1 MIKRKVIFILFLATL
16 LFAIWLVS
24 VYSSCMIRQEVT
36 ILIYLGKGKWEIVR
50 DSLKNIANNWKGIRW
65 RHQIIQLFNYSSPN
79 KVCCQRQKLL
89 SFQKFRM
96 RPERPSFWH
105 MQIRLMLS
113 DSNIIVDV
121 YIWACL
127 TLNHVILNFHICK
140 KKSKIVDLIKLRSI
154 LLSWNSNCAFS
165 KTSEHTF
172 EFTTLIEQ
180 YNITFAFFCRA
191 HKRQIIKMANLCHSF
206 RCHRVLTWTTK

>member
-65 RHQIIQLFNYSSPN
+65 RHQIVQLFNYSSPN

-113 DSNIIVDV
+113 DLNIIVDI

-127 TLNHVILNFHICK
+127 ISNYVIFHFLFCK
-140 KKSKIVDLIKLRSI
+140 KLK
-154 LLSWNSNCAFS
+154 
-165 KTSEHTF
+165 
-172 EFTTLIEQ
+172 
-180 YNITFAFFCRA
+180 
-191 HKRQIIKMANLCHSF
+191 
-206 RCHRVLTWTTK
+206 